1 MFLAIKEMLHEKLR
15 YSLIVALIFLV
26 SYLLIILTGLANL
39 NKAAINEWD
48 ASSIVL
54 NSDSEGRLQ
63 QSFLSQDQVA
73 SLLNNGTRISQYST
87 LVKSENGLKE
97 NTQLVALDSKS
108 FIVKMSETMPA
119 SYRINSNVMDSKS
132 VTTC

>member
-26 SYLLIILTGLANL
+26 SYLLIILTGLATGLANL

-48 ASSIVL
+48 TSSIVL

-73 SLLNNGTRISQYST
+73 SLPNNGTRISQYST
-87 LVKSENGLKE
+87 LVKS
-97 NTQLVALDSKS
+97 
-108 FIVKMSETMPA
+108 
-119 SYRINSNVMDSKS
+119 
-132 VTTC
+132 

>member
-26 SYLLIILTGLANL
+26 SYLLIILTGLATGLANL

-54 NSDSEGRLQ
+54 NSDSEDVYNNLFFHRIRL
-63 QSFLSQDQVA
+63 
-73 SLLNNGTRISQYST
+73 
-87 LVKSENGLKE
+87 LVYPIMEPEFHS
-97 NTQLVALDSKS
+97 
-108 FIVKMSETMPA
+108 IVHL
-119 SYRINSNVMDSKS
+119 
-132 VTTC
+132 